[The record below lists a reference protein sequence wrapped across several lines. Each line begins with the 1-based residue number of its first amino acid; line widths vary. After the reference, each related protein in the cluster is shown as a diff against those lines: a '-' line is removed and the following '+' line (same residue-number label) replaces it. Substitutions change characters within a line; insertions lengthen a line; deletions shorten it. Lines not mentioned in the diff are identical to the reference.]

1 MSYISTQ
8 INRFCSAFCDST
20 FWAEILVIIPLSL
33 LGIWWPVLFE
43 WSGYQSYFMPAV
55 WFTFGLGS
63 LATIFIR
70 RSLLPESKDDFKI
83 VNTIFITILC
93 LVGALLYGKSLITNL
108 NGNALVEIFC
118 GIDLLGMAI
127 ILNIFVWIWNL
138 ISNSDFDTT
147 NAGNSLGDS
156 YD

>member
-55 WFTFGLGS
+55 WFW
-63 LATIFIR
+63 
-70 RSLLPESKDDFKI
+70 PW
-83 VNTIFITILC
+83 
-93 LVGALLYGKSLITNL
+93 LVSHHIH
-108 NGNALVEIFC
+108 
-118 GIDLLGMAI
+118 
-127 ILNIFVWIWNL
+127 
-138 ISNSDFDTT
+138 TT
-147 NAGNSLGDS
+147 QSS
-156 YD
+156 T